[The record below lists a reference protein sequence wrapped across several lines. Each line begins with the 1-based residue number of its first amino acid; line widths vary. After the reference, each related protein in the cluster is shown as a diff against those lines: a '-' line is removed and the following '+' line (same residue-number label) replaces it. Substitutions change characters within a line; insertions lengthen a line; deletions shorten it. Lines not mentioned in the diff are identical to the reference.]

1 MAQAVEQHT
10 PIEIRS
16 LDDYVADL
24 IATLGCERYPALW
37 EMWERIATKRLLFIR
52 QRLVDG
58 KPYSPWDHPTV
69 HGTPKPYFP
78 EVVDVDDFRSN
89 YKFEFDDHD
98 RVKVFSPEWSVY
110 RYTVAELPHPPA
122 SQTGRDQQQ
131 RRPTK
136 ASKPD
141 SGAKPSRKPSSAS
154 AARDAAIKRRLL
166 DNGDRPPSNVTWPR
180 FCQAVRVE
188 GDGFIGDRKDE
199 KYKRGF
205 SDDTIEDV
213 TRELMKSLAL

>member
-1 MAQAVEQHT
+1 MATQAVEQHT
-10 PIEIRS
+10 PIEIEWS

-58 KPYSPWDHPTV
+58 KPYSPWDHPTI

-78 EVVDVDDFRSN
+78 EVVDADDFRSN
-89 YKFEFDDHD
+89 YKFEFDNHD
-98 RVKVFSPEWSVY
+98 RVKVFSHEWSVY
-110 RYTVAELPHPPA
+110 RYTVAEPPHPPA

-131 RRPTK
+131 RRPTE
-136 ASKPD
+136 APKPAA
-141 SGAKPSRKPSSAS
+141 GAKPGRKPSFEQ
-154 AARDAAIKRRLL
+154 AARDAAIQDRL
-166 DNGDRPPSNVTWPR
+166 DNGVRPGGTVQWDK
-180 FCQAVRVE
+180 FCHDVRSRAGGFD
-188 GDGFIGDRKDE
+188 GDPKDE

-205 SDDTIEDV
+205 SDEHIKRV
-213 TRELMKSLAL
+213 TRKKMKP